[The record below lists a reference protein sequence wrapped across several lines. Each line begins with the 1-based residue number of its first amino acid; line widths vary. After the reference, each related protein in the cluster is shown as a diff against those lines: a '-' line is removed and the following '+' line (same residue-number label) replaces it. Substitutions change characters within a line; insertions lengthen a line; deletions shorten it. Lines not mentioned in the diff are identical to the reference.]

1 METLAYFN
9 GTIGELDEVMVPF
22 NDRTHFFG
30 DGVYD
35 ATCGGNHIPFALED
49 HIDRFFN
56 SARLI
61 DIKLEMTK
69 DEMNKLLR
77 ELTKKVDSPQT
88 QVYWQVSRG
97 TSNRNHAYPV
107 GVKSNFWVMI
117 RPFPLVDLSKRET
130 AVTVEDT
137 RFYHCNIKTL
147 NLLPNV
153 LAAEKAKQAGCE
165 EAIFHRGPRV
175 TECAHSNVHIL
186 KDGVFRTAPLDNLI
200 LPGIARKHLCKLCD
214 GIGVPVREEAFTVDE
229 MMAAD
234 EVVVSSASTF
244 GVGLK
249 AIDGIPVGGKAPE
262 LLKRIQDAAM
272 VEFYEYTEQQA
283 KADAIKKGEKVTA

>member
-9 GTIGELDEVMVPF
+9 GVIGELDEVMVPF
-22 NDRTHFFG
+22 NDRSHWFG

-49 HIDRFFN
+49 HIDRFYN
-56 SARLI
+56 SARLV
-61 DIKLEMTK
+61 DIQIEQSK
-69 DEMNKLLR
+69 DELNKLLR
-77 ELTKKVDSPQT
+77 DLTKRVSSPQT
-88 QVYWQVSRG
+88 QVYWHATRG
-97 TSNRNHAYPV
+97 TANRNHVYPV
-107 GVKSNFWVMI
+107 GVKPNLFVMI
-117 RPFPLVDLSKRET
+117 RPFPLVDLDHRET
-130 AVTVEDT
+130 AITVEDN
-137 RFYHCNIKTL
+137 RFLMCNVKTL

-153 LAAEKAKQAGCE
+153 LAAEKAKQAGAD
-165 EAIFHRGPRV
+165 EAIFHRGSRV

-214 GIGVPVREEAFTVDE
+214 GLGIPVLEEAFTVYE
-229 MMAAD
+229 MMDAD
-234 EVVVSSASTF
+234 EVMVSSASTF

-249 AIDGIPVGGKAPE
+249 SIDEKPVGGKAPA

-272 VEFYEYTEQQA
+272 IEFFEYTQQPE
-283 KADAIKKGEKVTA
+283 KAAAVKRGEKVAV